1 MPRFVFLSLGLLHVT
16 AECYPQN
23 AGMARQAFQSH
34 LRAYATHPAE
44 EKHIFHVKHLHTGH
58 LAKAFALRDAPS
70 NMRSVKVNSK
80 AHMRPRGRRLEN
92 GSSGENTSKV
102 EQKMKE
108 VVRAQG
114 RLSKQAGQLVS
125 AGVGEYQIA
134 DIKLLEKQVKGL

>member
-1 MPRFVFLSLGLLHVT
+1 MPRFVLSSGLLHVL
-16 AECYPQN
+16 AECRPQN

-34 LRAYATHPAE
+34 LRAYATHPAD

-70 NMRSVKVNSK
+70 NVSVKVK
-80 AHMRPRGRRLEN
+80 AKAYKGSRGRRFKDD
-92 GSSGENTSKV
+92 SSNEDTSKV

-114 RLSKQAGQLVS
+114 RLTKKAGQLIS

-134 DIKLLEKQVKGL
+134 DINSLEKMVAGL

>member
-1 MPRFVFLSLGLLHVT
+1 M
-16 AECYPQN
+16 AECCPQN
-23 AGMARQAFQSH
+23 AGIARQAFQSH
-34 LRAYATHPAE
+34 LRAYATHPAD

-70 NMRSVKVNSK
+70 NMHSLKANAKAHKRLRGRHLEDDSSDKDKSK
-80 AHMRPRGRRLEN
+80 A
-92 GSSGENTSKV
+92 

-114 RLSKQAGQLVS
+114 RLTKKAGQLVS

-134 DIKLLEKQVKGL
+134 DIKSLEKMVAGR